1 MQRLALRQGLQGMT
15 IALLCLISLFPLP
28 SVTLAAEHAPDQEY
42 FEILKSIDLLGE
54 VYNEVSKNYVDPVNT
69 SELMYAGI
77 DGMLRTLDP
86 YSAFLDVDDSEE
98 LDEQTN
104 GQYVGIGITIATLN
118 GKFFITSVATG
129 HPAAKAGVKVGDHII
144 AINNKEITKL
154 SSDEVKTLIKG
165 ATGTSMTLKLERQ
178 GVKPLMLTLVREEV
192 RVNTVSYSRLIDG
205 VGYIE
210 MKSFGAHSADEL
222 REALQVLQQQARE
235 RQLPLKGVV
244 FDLRNNPGGL
254 LNAAVDVASLF
265 LPKGS
270 DVVSIR
276 GRAAD
281 VVKLYVTERAP
292 FDVALPIVVLM
303 NSQSASASEIVAG
316 ALQDLDRA
324 VILGERSFGKGLVQ
338 SVAKIS
344 YDSSLKLTIAKYYT
358 PSGRLIQKEVKRA
371 SGKRKVLPAPQPAD
385 AAQVFTTK
393 NGRKVYGGGGILPD
407 IMVTDA
413 TISPYLDELR
423 KKGMLFLFA
432 RDYCAASP
440 KKVPSL
446 ERELLMASFR
456 DFLGKQSFTYTTDA
470 ERQFKALKESM
481 VSAPSLP
488 ADERVKSF
496 NTVEKT
502 IELLKGQEIATA
514 SAEVA
519 AALDVEILRHY
530 DEQQA
535 RQAELDGDLA
545 VKQAV
550 ALLSDS
556 AKYNSTLQPTGLVK

>member
-1 MQRLALRQGLQGMT
+1 M
-15 IALLCLISLFPLP
+15 IALLCLISFFPLP
-28 SVTLAAEHAPDQEY
+28 SVTLAAEPSADHEY

-86 YSAFLDVDDSEE
+86 YSVFLDVDDSEE

-104 GQYVGIGITIATLN
+104 GQYVGIGITLASLD
-118 GKFFITSVATG
+118 GKFFITSVAVG

-154 SSDEVKTLIKG
+154 SSDDVKAQIKG

-178 GVKPLMLTLVREEV
+178 GVKPLTLTLFREEV
-192 RVNTVSYSRLIDG
+192 RVNTVSYFRLIDG

-222 REALQVLQQQARE
+222 REALQALQQQARE
-235 RQLPLKGVV
+235 HQLPLKGVV
-244 FDLRNNPGGL
+244 LDLRNNPGGL

-265 LPKGS
+265 LAKGS

-281 VVKLYVTERAP
+281 VVKSYVTERAP
-292 FDVALPIVVLM
+292 FDVAMPLVVLM
-303 NSQSASASEIVAG
+303 NSESASAAEIVAG

-338 SVAKIS
+338 SVVKIS

-371 SGKRKVLPAPQPAD
+371 SGKRKVLPAPQAEN
-385 AAQVFTTK
+385 ASHVFTTK

-407 IMVTDA
+407 ITA
-413 TISPYLDELR
+413 TEASSSPYLAELR
-423 KKGMLFLFA
+423 KKGLLFLFA

-440 KKVPSL
+440 KKVPSR

-456 DFLGKQSFTYTTDA
+456 DFLARQSFIYTTDA
-470 ERQFKALKESM
+470 ERRFKVLKEAVKEALKESM
-481 VSAPSLP
+481 ASALAAASPT
-488 ADERVKSF
+488 DERMTSF
-496 NTVEKT
+496 SAVEQT
-502 IELLKGQEIATA
+502 IERLKKQEIAQA

-556 AKYNSTLQPTGLVK
+556 AKYNSTLQPPIPAK